1 MAFASVRNPAPSR
14 GGPGVPPA
22 PSRASLGLPSAGSLQ
37 PNIRSQVPGIQTNG
51 SVNVGILCRPWTSG
65 WQNHYKVGDLLF
77 VHAEESHG
85 SSPMHRVANLPVLNE
100 CLSNR
105 EGVVADPDKWH
116 FFGVLVS
123 VMDQGNQ
130 QRLFSVTVQGR
141 ANVANYWDYKNR
153 ALQPLDRLFLVPTPK
168 TARTLVSAVNG
179 GSINLGAD
187 KRLYEPLTVRGN
199 KAHNAEGKET
209 DITPAQLIDAGAIEI
224 GFVGIRPH
232 GGGRT
237 SDEKKKACYVQ
248 ERSDKLKRIEVF
260 LRM

>member
-100 CLSNR
+100 CLGNR
-105 EGVVADPDKWH
+105 TGEVANPDKWH

-141 ANVANYWDYKNR
+141 ANVANYWDLNNR
-153 ALQPLDRLFLVPTPK
+153 ALQPLDRLFLVPRKGADGADILEGTK
-168 TARTLVSAVNG
+168 ILAVNG
-179 GSINLGAD
+179 GNYQFKGE
-187 KRLYEPLTVRGN
+187 KLYEPMAVRDGSKPEN
-199 KAHNAEGKET
+199 
-209 DITPAQLIDAGAIEI
+209 AIEI

>member
-1 MAFASVRNPAPSR
+1 
-14 GGPGVPPA
+14 
-22 PSRASLGLPSAGSLQ
+22 
-37 PNIRSQVPGIQTNG
+37 VPGIQTNG

-100 CLSNR
+100 CLGNR
-105 EGVVADPDKWH
+105 EGEVANPDKWH

-141 ANVANYWDYKNR
+141 ANVANYWDLNNR
-153 ALQPLDRLFLVPTPK
+153 ALQPLDRLFLVPISQD
-168 TARTLVSAVNG
+168 ANSNILAVNG
-179 GSINLGAD
+179 GNYQLRVQ
-187 KRLYEPLTVRGN
+187 KKLYEPQAVRDGSKPEN
-199 KAHNAEGKET
+199 
-209 DITPAQLIDAGAIEI
+209 AIEI

>member
-100 CLSNR
+100 CLGNR
-105 EGVVADPDKWH
+105 TGEVANPKKWH

-141 ANVANYWDYKNR
+141 ANVANYWDLNNR
-153 ALQPLDRLFLVPTPK
+153 ALQPLDRLILEPISQD
-168 TARTLVSAVNG
+168 ANSNILAVNG
-179 GSINLGAD
+179 GNYQLRAQ
-187 KRLYEPLTVRGN
+187 KKLYEPRAVRDEIGDD
-199 KAHNAEGKET
+199 KKLKPLPE
-209 DITPAQLIDAGAIEI
+209 GAIEI

>member
-100 CLSNR
+100 CLGNR
-105 EGVVADPDKWH
+105 TGEVANPKKWH

-141 ANVANYWDYKNR
+141 ANVANYWDLNNR
-153 ALQPLDRLFLVPTPK
+153 ALQPLDRLFLEPISQD
-168 TARTLVSAVNG
+168 ANSNILAVNG
-179 GSINLGAD
+179 GNYQFKG
-187 KRLYEPLTVRGN
+187 KRLYEPLTVRGG
-199 KAHNAEGKET
+199 KAHDADGNET
-209 DITPAQLIDAGAIEI
+209 DIPPDAIEI

>member
-100 CLSNR
+100 CLGNR
-105 EGVVADPDKWH
+105 TGEVANPDKWH

-141 ANVANYWDYKNR
+141 ANVANYWDLNNR
-153 ALQPLDRLFLVPTPK
+153 ALQPLDRLFLVQTSKGGANKPK
-168 TARTLVSAVNG
+168 NIPAVNG
-179 GSINLGAD
+179 GSYNLEAE
-187 KRLYEPLTVRGN
+187 KLLYEPMAVRDGS
-199 KAHNAEGKET
+199 KPSAK
-209 DITPAQLIDAGAIEI
+209 AIEI